1 MVVEDESFNMFEVK
15 RDFATR
21 IGEQGFINVIT
32 SDYLLRDYMAANEGI
47 FNADPKAIPYI
58 VADHARTERNVAL
71 RLCLRMSV
79 EPVPDR
85 ELHRELMLLGADSG
99 EPADTLWQMLCRCMQ
114 SSDVALVDDDGKPLL
129 RLPSGGKEFLF
140 GRRVLRSKR
149 RFSMKTGQTETVWY
163 IEDELFR
170 RLVLQDLQNA
180 RYIAE
185 DENGKPHYLGS
196 ELRGLSLIHI

>member
-1 MVVEDESFNMFEVK
+1 MRWIAKQYYYDLLHYAQLPTEQEMMDRYFRVSPNLWDARVEKNQYMVVEDESFNMFEVK

-85 ELHRELMLLGADSG
+85 ELHRELMLLGADSE

-114 SSDVALVDDDGKPLL
+114 SSDVALMDDDGNPLL

-149 RFSMKTGQTETVWY
+149 R
-163 IEDELFR
+163 
-170 RLVLQDLQNA
+170 
-180 RYIAE
+180 
-185 DENGKPHYLGS
+185 
-196 ELRGLSLIHI
+196 